1 MTSAKLG
8 AVVMAAL
15 VLMYVALLGQKGYL
29 FLLEPNLVAKVI
41 GGAIL
46 VIPFVGAWAI
56 YRELRFGLAI
66 EKLGKLLENEGNW
79 PRFRFGVLPSGRA
92 NKAEAIQEFQEYKD
106 AALAD
111 EDNWRKWFALGL
123 IYDACGDRKRARSA
137 MRQAIERSQR

>member
-1 MTSAKLG
+1 MTSAKLS

-29 FLLEPNLVAKVI
+29 FLLEANPVAKVI
-41 GGAIL
+41 GGSIL
-46 VIPFVGAWAI
+46 VIPVVGAWAI

-92 NKAEAIQEFQEYKD
+92 NKAEALQEFQEYKD

>member
-8 AVVMAAL
+8 AVVMSAL
-15 VLMYVALLGQKGYL
+15 VVMYFALLGQKGYL
-29 FLLEPNLVAKVI
+29 FLLEPNIVAKI
-41 GGAIL
+41 MGFAIL
-46 VIPFVGAWAI
+46 FLPLVGAWTI

-66 EKLGKLLENEGNW
+66 EKLGARLETEGAW

-92 NKAEAIQEFQEYKD
+92 NKAEALQEFQEYKD

-111 EDNWRKWFALGL
+111 ETNWRNWFALGL

-137 MRQAIERSQR
+137 MRQAIARSQG

>member
-41 GGAIL
+41 GVSIL

-92 NKAEAIQEFQEYKD
+92 NKAEALQEFQEYKD

>member
-29 FLLEPNLVAKVI
+29 FLLEANPVAKVI
-41 GGAIL
+41 GGSIL
-46 VIPFVGAWAI
+46 VIPVVGAWAI

-92 NKAEAIQEFQEYKD
+92 NKAEALQEFQEYKD

-111 EDNWRKWFALGL
+111 ENNWRKWFALGL

>member
-29 FLLEPNLVAKVI
+29 FLLEANPVAKVI
-41 GGAIL
+41 GGSIL

-79 PRFRFGVLPSGRA
+79 PRFRFGVQPSGRA
-92 NKAEAIQEFQEYKD
+92 NKAEALQEFQEYKD

>member
-29 FLLEPNLVAKVI
+29 FLLEPNPVAKVI
-41 GGAIL
+41 GGSIL
-46 VIPFVGAWAI
+46 VIPFIGAWAI

-66 EKLGKLLENEGNW
+66 EKLGEKLETEGAW

-92 NKAEAIQEFQEYKD
+92 NKAEALQEFQEYKD

-111 EDNWRKWFALGL
+111 EDNWRKWFTLGL
-123 IYDACGDRKRARSA
+123 IYDACGDRKRARAA

>member
-15 VLMYVALLGQKGYL
+15 VLMYVALLGQRGYL
-29 FLLEPNLVAKVI
+29 FLLEANPVAKVI
-41 GGAIL
+41 GGSIL

-92 NKAEAIQEFQEYKD
+92 NKAEALQEFQEYKD

>member
-15 VLMYVALLGQKGYL
+15 VLMYVALLGQRGYL
-29 FLLEPNLVAKVI
+29 FLLEANPVAKVI
-41 GGAIL
+41 GGSIL
-46 VIPFVGAWAI
+46 VIPVVGAWAI

-92 NKAEAIQEFQEYKD
+92 NKAEALQEFQEYKD

>member
-29 FLLEPNLVAKVI
+29 FLLEANPVAKVI
-41 GGAIL
+41 GGSIL

-92 NKAEAIQEFQEYKD
+92 NKAEALQEFQEYKD

-111 EDNWRKWFALGL
+111 EHNWRKWFALGL

>member
-1 MTSAKLG
+1 MTSAKLS

-29 FLLEPNLVAKVI
+29 FLLEPNPVAKVI
-41 GGAIL
+41 GGSIL
-46 VIPFVGAWAI
+46 VIPVVGAWAI

-92 NKAEAIQEFQEYKD
+92 NKAEALQEFQEYKD

>member
-29 FLLEPNLVAKVI
+29 FLLEANPVAKVI
-41 GGAIL
+41 GGSIL
-46 VIPFVGAWAI
+46 VIPGVGAWAI

-66 EKLGKLLENEGNW
+66 ERLGKLLENEGNW

-92 NKAEAIQEFQEYKD
+92 NKAEALQEFQEYKD

-111 EDNWRKWFALGL
+111 ENNWRKWFALGL

>member
-29 FLLEPNLVAKVI
+29 FLLEANPVAKVI
-41 GGAIL
+41 GGSIL
-46 VIPFVGAWAI
+46 VIPVVGAWAI

-92 NKAEAIQEFQEYKD
+92 NKAEALQEFQEYKD

-111 EDNWRKWFALGL
+111 ED
-123 IYDACGDRKRARSA
+123 
-137 MRQAIERSQR
+137 

>member
-29 FLLEPNLVAKVI
+29 FLLEPNPVAKVI
-41 GGAIL
+41 GGSIL
-46 VIPFVGAWAI
+46 VIPVVGAWAI

-92 NKAEAIQEFQEYKD
+92 NKAEALQEFQEYKD

>member
-29 FLLEPNLVAKVI
+29 FLLEPNPVAKVI
-41 GGAIL
+41 GGSIL
-46 VIPFVGAWAI
+46 VIPVVGAWAI

-92 NKAEAIQEFQEYKD
+92 NKAEALQEFQEYKD

-111 EDNWRKWFALGL
+111 EGNWRKWFALGL